1 MSFNGTFLSVIFAC
15 CDITLPPIVL
25 LQAEGSLQALY
36 ITPKFQAQRNTLKP
50 TYNGK
55 KYFGFT
61 GKIPDL

>member
-36 ITPKFQAQRNTLKP
+36 ITPKFQAQRSTLK
-50 TYNGK
+50 TN
-55 KYFGFT
+55 
-61 GKIPDL
+61 I